1 MQAFVEHLCPHCGL
15 VRVGPDAAVLGDDY
29 LYSVAYVIEWV
40 GELGLFA
47 VPKGFDHKNLEQSE
61 AELIVRKINEASG
74 KLVAYWRKRPR
85 PHWLAQIPPD
95 ETGGRI
101 AMKRIKI

>member
-1 MQAFVEHLCPHCGL
+1 VQAFVEHLCEHCGI
-15 VRVGPDAAVLGDDY
+15 VRVGPDAAALPDDY
-29 LYSVAYVIEWV
+29 VYSVTYILKQ
-40 GELGLFA
+40 LGTRGVFA
-47 VPKGFDHKNLEQSE
+47 VPIGFSRKGLPHDE
-61 AELIVRKINEASG
+61 AELIVRTINGASG

-101 AMKRIKI
+101 AMERIEI